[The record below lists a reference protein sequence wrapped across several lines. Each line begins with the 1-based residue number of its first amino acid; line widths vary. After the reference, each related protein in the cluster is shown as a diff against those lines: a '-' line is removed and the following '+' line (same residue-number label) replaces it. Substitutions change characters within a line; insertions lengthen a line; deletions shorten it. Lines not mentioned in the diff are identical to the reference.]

1 MTDVTLF
8 GESPFDAIRR
18 VRPDGSEYWTARDLM
33 PVMGYGA
40 DWRNFAEAVNRAK
53 VAAANTGV
61 EPDEVFVGVT
71 ENPGALGGRPRA
83 DFHLTRYAAYLVAMN
98 GDPRKPEIAAAQTYF
113 AVKTREA
120 ETAPRVD
127 VTAIG
132 RRELAEMVIAEAD
145 RADREALRADT
156 AEAEVIELRPR
167 AVSWDVLADTGADY
181 SVREAAY
188 ILNRDP
194 SISTGQRRLFDL
206 LRSWRLIGPGDK
218 PYSNHSAHVT
228 LRPRT
233 RVDSYTKEE
242 VPAKPQVRVTVSGL
256 SYLHKR
262 MGGTAPLVLDEDGVA

>member
-1 MTDVTLF
+1 MTDLTLF
-8 GESPFDAIRR
+8 GSSQFDAIRR
-18 VRPDGSEYWTARDLM
+18 TDEAGEFWTGRDLA
-33 PVMGYGA
+33 PVMDYLKWENFAAVISKARYSLSLVEGA
-40 DWRNFAEAVNRAK
+40 DSADHHFL
-53 VAAANTGV
+53 AAGS
-61 EPDEVFVGVT
+61 D
-71 ENPGALGGRPRA
+71 GGRWGNQRL
-83 DFHLTRYAAYLVAMN
+83 DDYRLTRFAAYLTAMAGDDTKKAVAEA
-98 GDPRKPEIAAAQTYF
+98 RVYF

-194 SISTGQRRLFDL
+194 SISTGQRRLFEL

-242 VPAKPQVRVTVSGL
+242 VPAKPQVRVTVAGL